1 MIKNEIK
8 KYKELKEKTDK
19 LEYLF
24 SQNTIDKLI
33 DTEAEVEKIYKKYWS
48 CKKFLMEIIMRYLYC
63 DISRANLLLCEQ
75 QEKLFDV
82 LEKIEE
88 LKTFELKKMD
98 RI

>member
-8 KYKELKEKTDK
+8 KYKEFKEKTDK

-24 SQNTIDKLI
+24 SQDIIDKLI
-33 DTEAEVEKIYKKYWS
+33 DTEAEVEKIYNKYWN
-48 CKKFLMEIIMRYLYC
+48 CKKFLIEIIMQYLHC
-63 DISRANLLLCEQ
+63 DISRASLLLCEQ

-88 LKTFELKKMD
+88 LKTFELE
-98 RI
+98 

>member
-8 KYKELKEKTDK
+8 KYKEFKEKTDK

-24 SQNTIDKLI
+24 SQDIIDKLI
-33 DTEAEVEKIYKKYWS
+33 DTEAEVEKIYNQYWN
-48 CKKFLMEIIMRYLYC
+48 CKKFLIEIIMQYLHC

-88 LKTFELKKMD
+88 LKMFELE
-98 RI
+98 